1 MTRSTGVSA
10 DRFTEIEPD
19 QGDHRSRHSR
29 GLPCGVRVIRP
40 IVAALVAATLL
51 SACASVDASAP
62 PRSGTTGATSSEGSD
77 SPTAAGD
84 VRAQL
89 AGLQIDDDPRPGEPY
104 RRELYPT
111 WRDIDHD
118 GCDAREQ
125 ALVAQSTTPAQV
137 SFPGCQ
143 VVAGDWVS
151 PYDGFATSDP
161 SELDA
166 DHLVPL
172 ENVHESGGWQWD
184 AATRL
189 AYANDQAVLVM
200 VSAHSNRSKGAST
213 PADWRPP
220 LEAYW
225 CTYATRW
232 VTLKEQ
238 WHLTATTRE
247 RDALGQMLETCA
259 SS

>member
-1 MTRSTGVSA
+1 MR
-10 DRFTEIEPD
+10 
-19 QGDHRSRHSR
+19 
-29 GLPCGVRVIRP
+29 LLRP
-40 IVAALVAATLL
+40 IVAALVAASLL
-51 SACASVDASAP
+51 AACATVDATSAVDP
-62 PRSGTTGATSSEGSD
+62 GTTGTSDTTTSADSSGSTGPA
-77 SPTAAGD
+77 STAD
-84 VRAQL
+84 IRAQL
-89 AGLQIDDDPRPGEPY
+89 AQLQIDDDPHPGEPY

-151 PYDGFATSDP
+151 PYDGFETSSP

-200 VSAHSNRSKGAST
+200 VSAHANRSQGAST

-220 LEAYW
+220 LESYW
-225 CTYATRW
+225 CTDATRW
-232 VTLKEQ
+232 VALKEQ

-247 RDALGQMLETCA
+247 RDALGQMLETCPP
-259 SS
+259 S